1 MPDSS
6 TLLGFFSK
14 IKNSLSASMKRYGIL
29 CLLNYL
35 ILYIISF
42 STIYYLVKVDL
53 LSSPV
58 DPNKYLKT
66 FWLKKRLLGEND
78 LPEWMIDLATTW
90 LINKA
95 TEPVRILIIVA
106 ITPVIARFLPDYIR
120 GYLIGKEEEKKEAE
134 GGGGGVTGLTGLTG
148 GEELIK
154 DESIEKNVLQ
164 KEYKS
169 TTRKRNIVKE
179 SNLS

>member
-1 MPDSS
+1 MSDSFFV
-6 TLLGFFSK
+6 FFSK
-14 IKNSLSASMKRYGIL
+14 VKNSLSASMKRYSYL
-29 CLLNYL
+29 CILNYL

-134 GGGGGVTGLTGLTG
+134 GVTGLTG
-148 GEELIK
+148 GEELIL

>member
-1 MPDSS
+1 MADSS
-6 TLLGFFSK
+6 TSVFISFFSK
-14 IKNSLSASMKRYGIL
+14 IKNSLSASMKRYGYL
-29 CLLNYL
+29 CILNYL

-42 STIYYLVKVDL
+42 STIFYLVKVGL

-120 GYLIGKEEEKKEAE
+120 DYLIGKEEEKKKVAE
-134 GGGGGVTGLTGLTG
+134 GGGVTGLA

-154 DESIEKNVLQ
+154 DESIEKNVLH
-164 KEYKS
+164 KS